1 MLDTLK
7 ELMMIDS
14 NSYINV
20 RDYGAKASDFSTRV
34 RSNAGCDLYLTEDT
48 GDIRV
53 GDEMLLTGACPSVV
67 GAQLYVR
74 RDVSSINPR
83 PPKRRFTI
91 TDEMELV
98 GYDGSDGDKVVYIID
113 ICPELPGIIRWSRD
127 FGTSWIDNVEIRNGE
142 CTLDHGRRL
151 IIRDFED
158 LAYGCTAVF
167 VCSAQTV
174 CQVVSVQKNG
184 VRLSATATV
193 SADCTLSYSDSAAIN
208 NAVCAAISEEK
219 GVYFPGGRYNLTD
232 SVRIKSARNISII
245 GESSASVI
253 LDYSLGDAGD
263 TVDIK
268 AGHCFKVESCEN
280 VLLRGFTMVGNSS
293 FKERAREGCIKTR
306 GVEPTK
312 VYGFYYRL
320 TAALQVTNVS
330 KMRVED
336 CHARGMSGEAFYS
349 NGDHRTSVSEPE
361 RYQISLTYDNC
372 SVEDCARNA
381 FNNNDLGENTTV
393 TGCRIRDVGGCAWEG
408 SNRFVRFTGN
418 YVRNAGPVAIGNLRS
433 RDPEYERLGTA
444 QHIVADN
451 VFEDNVPYGR
461 AAITVGAGA
470 SQVIIK
476 GNIFVNMNS
485 NGIRVVG
492 TSQYSDLPSERVI
505 ISGNSMD
512 MTAVYSAPKERYGIC
527 FDSSYVTVSDNHIYS
542 RGTSPDNTFTAIKTS
557 ILSVGSMVHSNTLS
571 GAGVGIEVSAPAG
584 EVGTV
589 VGNKSFYR
597 REQAFGLPV
606 TPPIPRRL
614 SHRFKGWTLRWKKG
628 GESTVAFCDP
638 DSRLFTLVEPFELSE
653 GDDFTLEPPSKTLAV
668 RDNIIT
674 DCLDG
679 LALDDRCLS
688 KTAVTD
694 NIIS

>member
-1 MLDTLK
+1 MPETHL
-7 ELMMIDS
+7 
-14 NSYINV
+14 
-20 RDYGAKASDFSTRV
+20 
-34 RSNAGCDLYLTEDT
+34 
-48 GDIRV
+48 
-53 GDEMLLTGACPSVV
+53 
-67 GAQLYVR
+67 
-74 RDVSSINPR
+74 
-83 PPKRRFTI
+83 TI
-91 TDEMELV
+91 TILV
-98 GYDGSDGDKVVYIID
+98 KT
-113 ICPELPGIIRWSRD
+113 PRLRD
-127 FGTSWIDNVEIRNGE
+127 
-142 CTLDHGRRL
+142 
-151 IIRDFED
+151 
-158 LAYGCTAVF
+158 A
-167 VCSAQTV
+167 
-174 CQVVSVQKNG
+174 
-184 VRLSATATV
+184 
-193 SADCTLSYSDSAAIN
+193 
-208 NAVCAAISEEK
+208 
-219 GVYFPGGRYNLTD
+219 
-232 SVRIKSARNISII
+232 
-245 GESSASVI
+245 
-253 LDYSLGDAGD
+253 
-263 TVDIK
+263 
-268 AGHCFKVESCEN
+268 
-280 VLLRGFTMVGNSS
+280 
-293 FKERAREGCIKTR
+293 
-306 GVEPTK
+306 
-312 VYGFYYRL
+312 
-320 TAALQVTNVS
+320 
-330 KMRVED
+330 
-336 CHARGMSGEAFYS
+336 
-349 NGDHRTSVSEPE
+349 VSE
-361 RYQISLTYDNC
+361 TW
-372 SVEDCARNA
+372 
-381 FNNNDLGENTTV
+381 
-393 TGCRIRDVGGCAWEG
+393 GGCAWEG